1 MRTWRRRPRLS
12 EATVAQF
19 LFIVSRAA
27 PAQAG
32 YLQHAFAETA
42 DVIVDRR
49 VAQRRQRRALMA
61 GDRRQRD
68 RRVPGVP
75 PGVPQFCRAVV
86 RAETST
92 NPAPSLP

>member
-61 GDRRQRD
+61 VDRRQRD
-68 RRVPGVP
+68 RRMRDVTPELR
-75 PGVPQFCRAVV
+75 QFGWAVV
-86 RAETST
+86 RR
-92 NPAPSLP
+92 